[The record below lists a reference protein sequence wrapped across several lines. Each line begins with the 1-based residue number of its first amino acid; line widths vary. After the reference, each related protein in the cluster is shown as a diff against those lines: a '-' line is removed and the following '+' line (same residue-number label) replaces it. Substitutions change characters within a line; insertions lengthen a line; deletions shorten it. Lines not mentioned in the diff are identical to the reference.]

1 MQHKFIEPITC
12 DKYDLLSREDA
23 IELAK
28 GYADAIKQ
36 LQNKLENKINSSFK
50 VSRLIFY

>member
-1 MQHKFIEPITC
+1 MQHKFFEPIPC
-12 DKYDLLSREDA
+12 DKYDLLSREYA

-36 LQNKLENKINSSFK
+36 LQNKLILQGEADSFFTK
-50 VSRLIFY
+50 